1 MNKLAI
7 EGGLP
12 VRRELLPYGRQ
23 SIDADDVQAV
33 VQALTSD
40 WLTTGPKVIEFERLF
55 AQAIGAQHAVAVS
68 SGTSALH
75 ASVAAAGVGPGDEVI
90 TTPLTF
96 VATANCVRYVGANV
110 VFADVRSDS
119 LNIDPSS
126 IEQWLT
132 PRTKAIIAVDY
143 AGLPA
148 DMAEINAIADRHS
161 LTVIEDAAH
170 SLGALYAGR
179 RTGSIAGLTTFSLHP
194 VKHIT
199 TGEGGMVTTD
209 DEVLAQRVR
218 IFRNHGINTDFRQ
231 RAAQGSWLY
240 EMDSLGW
247 NYRLTDIQCALGM
260 AQLSHLDAWVERRR
274 HIAARYTAAFR
285 EMEEL
290 TPPSSLP
297 DRLSSWHLYVF
308 RLNLERLRVGRHA
321 IFQALRAENI
331 GVNVHYIPVPW
342 QPYYQR
348 LGYSKGQWPV
358 AESAYERMISLPIFP
373 AMKDRDVEDVISA
386 VIKVIKHFRK

>member
-1 MNKLAI
+1 MDKLAI
-7 EGGLP
+7 EGGRP
-12 VRRELLPYGRQ
+12 VRSELLPYGRQ
-23 SIDADDVQAV
+23 SIDAEDVQAV

-40 WLTTGPKVIEFERLF
+40 WLTTGPRVTEFERLF
-55 AQAIGAQHAVAVS
+55 AQTVGAKHAVAVS

-75 ASVAAAGVGPGDEVI
+75 ASVAAARIGPGDDVI

-96 VATANCVRYVGANV
+96 VATANCIRYVGANV

-126 IEQWLT
+126 IEQRLT

-148 DMAEINAIADRHS
+148 DMAEINSIANRHK
-161 LTVIEDAAH
+161 LMVIEDAAH

-179 RTGSIAGLTTFSLHP
+179 RVGSIAGFTTFSLHP

-199 TGEGGMVTTD
+199 TGEGGMVTTE
-209 DEVLAQRVR
+209 DEQLAQRVR

-247 NYRLTDIQCALGM
+247 NYRLSDMQCALGI
-260 AQLSHLDAWVERRR
+260 AQLSHLDAWVARRR
-274 HIAARYTAAFR
+274 HIAARYTAVFR

-290 TPPSSLP
+290 MPPSALP
-297 DRLSSWHLYVF
+297 DRLSSWHLYVV
-308 RLNLERLRVGRHA
+308 RLNLDRLRVGRHA

-358 AESAYERMISLPIFP
+358 AEAAYERMISLPIFP
-373 AMKDRDVEDVISA
+373 AMSDRDVEDVISA
-386 VIKVIKHFRK
+386 VIKVINHFRK